1 MSTISFGNRPE
12 FIWNIHQFATNYTYC
27 SIKHQTVAKTSSIMS
42 ENIPESIPTS
52 ADPRSKRPLK
62 RRALSPRSE
71 TASHIEKLMAA
82 PENPIHIPTSGS
94 LVKKNDASHVPE
106 IVQNVQGSSAGA
118 GSGEF
123 HVYKASR
130 RREYERLKSMDEE
143 VKAEKDAEEW
153 ERNKR
158 KKEEEDE
165 ERTRKNREKRMKKMQ
180 KKKGGNAGAGN
191 SANGSQ
197 AGGIKPRA
205 VGEAKNENENNEND
219 EIKGTEGA
227 QEEIGVV
234 IHDDD
239 A

>member
-1 MSTISFGNRPE
+1 
-12 FIWNIHQFATNYTYC
+12 
-27 SIKHQTVAKTSSIMS
+27 MS
-42 ENIPESIPTS
+42 ENIPESVPTS

-82 PENPIHIPTSGS
+82 PDKNIQIPTSGS
-94 LVKKNDASHVPE
+94 LVKKNDAAHVPE

-123 HVYKASR
+123 HVYKV
-130 RREYERLKSMDEE
+130 M
-143 VKAEKDAEEW
+143 AEKEAEEW

-158 KKEEEDE
+158 KKEEEDA

-191 SANGSQ
+191 GANGAQ
-197 AGGIKPRA
+197 AGGIKARV
-205 VGEAKNENENNEND
+205 VGDAKNENESNENG
-219 EIKGTEGA
+219 EKGTAGA
-227 QEEIGVV
+227 LEEIGVV

-239 A
+239 D

>member
-1 MSTISFGNRPE
+1 
-12 FIWNIHQFATNYTYC
+12 
-27 SIKHQTVAKTSSIMS
+27 MS
-42 ENIPESIPTS
+42 ENIPESVPTS

-82 PENPIHIPTSGS
+82 PDKNIQIPTSGS
-94 LVKKNDASHVPE
+94 LVKKNDAAHVPE

-143 VKAEKDAEEW
+143 VKAEKEAEEW

-158 KKEEEDE
+158 KKEEEDA

-191 SANGSQ
+191 GANGAQ
-197 AGGIKPRA
+197 AGGIKARV
-205 VGEAKNENENNEND
+205 VGDAKNENESNENG
-219 EIKGTEGA
+219 EKGTAGA

-239 A
+239 D